1 MASAINKQWMF
12 VARYKLQKI
21 SKGNALNTP
30 KKMAPRKTPS
40 TTSSRRKVS
49 DSSPRKAGPARAR
62 KTSPPKKSPSQRT
75 WLRKLW
81 SLTWKLGLVFIA
93 LMVAAGFYLN
103 GVVTQRF
110 EGQLFE
116 LPTVV
121 YARVLNLE
129 PGSNVTVTK
138 LRQEL
143 DVLNYRKV
151 SSPIRAG
158 EYSASSTKIELF
170 RRPFEFEN
178 GPEPSRHVM
187 LYFDENGLKRIQSL
201 DSKADLGFLRIEPK
215 MLGMLEAKK
224 EETRLFLKREQFPSA
239 MVEALLSTEDRN
251 FYQHGGV
258 SPVAIARA
266 FVVNLRAGRAVQ
278 GGSTLT
284 QQLAKNLFLSSEKTL
299 WRKFKEAYIAMILDY
314 RYSKDRILE
323 AYLNEVYLGQNGG
336 EAIHGF
342 ALASRYYFGQPLQEL
357 RIDQLAMLVG
367 MVKGPSYYN
376 PIRHPER
383 TKDRRDLVL
392 ELMMSQDILT
402 PSQFNEAATR
412 DLDLQK
418 NPHLGKRQPAYFEQL
433 QRELKEKVGDKFK
446 SDTGLRLFT
455 TLDPVSQTYLENA
468 VNKTLPQLEQ
478 RSGKGLET
486 AVVAVD
492 RTTGEIR
499 AMIGGK
505 HAGFDGFNRALSAS
519 RQIGSLVKPAIYLT
533 ALETPEKYN
542 LGTTLDDKPITLTN
556 EQGKTWSPKNFD
568 RKFSGE
574 VPLYKA
580 MAKSMNVPTVN
591 LGMQL
596 GIPAVMDTLSK
607 LGVDKQEIRPVPSM
621 FLGSFSL
628 TPYQVSQMFQ
638 TITNSGK
645 RAPLT
650 ALRTVLDVD
659 GNVLY
664 ESIPRASQQVPQQ
677 AAWLTTYIMKRVVS
691 EGTSRYLQAQY
702 GWATLAAKTGTSN
715 DSRDSWFVGV
725 DGREVVTIWTGRDDN
740 KPTKLTGSSG
750 SLRTYAN
757 YLALRTPER
766 LTLPWP
772 SNIVTTHFESTQAGG
787 YVADCS
793 GNIDLPQWDINGN
806 LKDACKNNPT
816 RWIKSLF
823 DF

>member
-1 MASAINKQWMF
+1 M
-12 VARYKLQKI
+12 
-21 SKGNALNTP
+21 NTP
-30 KKMAPRKTPS
+30 KKP
-40 TTSSRRKVS
+40 TTTRRKPS
-49 DSSPRKAGPARAR
+49 ANSGRKAGPARGR
-62 KTSPPKKSPSQRT
+62 KTPTKKTAKQTS
-75 WLRKLW
+75 WLKKLW
-81 SLTWKLGLVFIA
+81 GIGWKLGIVFIA

-103 GVVTQRF
+103 GIVTERF
-110 EGQLFE
+110 AGQLFK

-121 YARVLNLE
+121 YARVMNLE
-129 PGSNVTVTK
+129 PGSSQTITQV
-138 LRQEL
+138 RQEL

-151 SSPIRAG
+151 ANPIREG
-158 EYSASSTKIELF
+158 EYSASSTKIELI
-170 RRPFEFEN
+170 RRPFTFEN
-178 GPEPSRHVM
+178 GPEPARHVM
-187 LYFDENGLKRIQSL
+187 LYFDNSGLQRIQSL

-215 MLGMLEAKK
+215 MLGMLEAQKQ
-224 EETRLFLKREQFPSA
+224 ETRLFLKLDQFPPE
-239 MVEALLSTEDRN
+239 MVEALISTEDRH
-251 FYQHGGV
+251 FYEHGGV

-266 FVVNLRAGRAVQ
+266 FLVNLKAGRAVQ

-299 WRKFKEAYIAMILDY
+299 WRKFKEAYIAIILDY
-314 RYSKDRILE
+314 RFSKDRILE

-342 ALASRYYFGQPLQEL
+342 ALASRYYFGQPIQEL

-392 ELMMSQDILT
+392 ELMMQQNILT
-402 PSQFNEAATR
+402 ASQFGEAASR
-412 DLDLQK
+412 ELDLQK

-433 QRELKEKVGDKFK
+433 QRELKDKVGDKFK

-455 TLDPVSQTYLENA
+455 TLDPVSQAYLEQA

-478 RSGKGLET
+478 RSGKGLQT

-492 RTTGEIR
+492 RHTGEIR
-499 AMIGGK
+499 AMIGGRDS
-505 HAGFDGFNRALSAS
+505 GFDGFNRALSAS
-519 RQIGSLVKPAIYLT
+519 RQIGSLVKPSVYLT
-533 ALETPEKYN
+533 ALEQPEKYN
-542 LGTTLDDKPITLTN
+542 LGTTIQDKPITLKN
-556 EQGKTWSPKNFD
+556 EQGQTWSPQNYD
-568 RKFSGE
+568 RKFRGE
-574 VPLYKA
+574 VPLYQA
-580 MAKSMNVPTVN
+580 MAKSLNVPTVN

-596 GIPAVMDTLSK
+596 GIPAVMETLTK
-607 LGVDKQEIRPVPSM
+607 LGIDKQEIRPVPSM

-650 ALRTVLDVD
+650 ALRTVMDVD

-677 AAWLTTYIMKRVVS
+677 AAWLTTYIMKKVVT
-691 EGTSRYLQAQY
+691 EGTSRSLQGKY

-740 KPTKLTGSSG
+740 KPTKLTGASG
-750 SLRTYAN
+750 SLQTYAN
-757 YLALRTPER
+757 YLAQRAPER

-772 SNIVTTHFESTQAGG
+772 REISTAKFDQTQAGG
-787 YVADCS
+787 YVEDFC
-793 GNIDLPQWDINGN
+793 GGDIELPQWDPKGL
-806 LKDACKNNPT
+806 LKQKDCSNNPVG
-816 RWIKSLF
+816 WFKSLF
-823 DF
+823 N